1 MSELTD
7 IEIIEKIR
15 KGDSEAFAEI
25 VRRYQDRVFRYLYS
39 HIGSYDEAE
48 DAAQDVFIQVMES
61 IHSFRGESKFST
73 WLYSVTANY
82 CRNFRRKNG
91 RAVVVPIFRI
101 AGGEEIELP
110 LADDRENIES
120 RFVEN
125 EMLSVMR
132 EEMSCLPDDYR
143 QILVLRDIEGLPY
156 EEISEITGI
165 SLSNVKVRIHRGREM
180 LKKRL
185 EKRGIL

>member
-15 KGDSEAFAEI
+15 SGDLDAFEEI
-25 VRRYQDRVFRYLYS
+25 VKRYQDRVFRYLYS
-39 HIGSYDEAE
+39 RLGNYDEAL
-48 DAAQDVFIQVMES
+48 DASQDVFVQVMES

-82 CRNFRRKNG
+82 CRNHRRKQS
-91 RAVVVPIFRI
+91 RAVIVPLFRI
-101 AGGEEIELP
+101 IDGEEVEIP
-110 LADDRENIES
+110 LSDERDGIES
-120 RFVEN
+120 RLVEK
-125 EMLSVMR
+125 EMMEAMI
-132 EEMSCLPDDYR
+132 EEMGNLPDDYF
-143 QILVLRDIEGLPY
+143 QILTLRDIEGLPY
-156 EEISEITGI
+156 EDIARITGI

-185 EKRGIL
+185 AKRGLL

>member
-1 MSELTD
+1 MSHLTD

-15 KGDSEAFAEI
+15 KGDSEAYAEI

-39 HIGSYDEAE
+39 HLGSYDEAE
-48 DAAQDVFIQVMES
+48 DATQDVFIQVMES

-82 CRNFRRKNG
+82 CRNYRRKNG
-91 RAVVVPIFRI
+91 RAVVVPISRSV
-101 AGGEEIELP
+101 GGEDFELP
-110 LADDRENIES
+110 LSDDRENIEK
-120 RFVEN
+120 RLVED
-125 EMLSVMR
+125 EMLGAMR
-132 EEMSCLPDDYR
+132 QEMGNLPEDYR

-156 EEISEITGI
+156 EDIADVTGI

-185 EKRGIL
+185 DKRGLL